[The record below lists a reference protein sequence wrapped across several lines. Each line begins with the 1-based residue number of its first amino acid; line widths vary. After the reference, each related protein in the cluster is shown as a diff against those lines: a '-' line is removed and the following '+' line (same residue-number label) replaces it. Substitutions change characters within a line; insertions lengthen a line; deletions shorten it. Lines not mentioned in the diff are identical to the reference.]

1 MDNYHIRIA
10 NEDDKPLLIEGLV
23 AMVQA
28 MAAHGGHPVNNPDS
42 LRKKYQVRLDE
53 TFARD
58 NMLYLVADVGE
69 KIVGVLEASY
79 FQLSGVFVQRD
90 MLHIHAVHVD
100 VTYRRRG
107 IARQLMEQAMV
118 WGRGRGCTIVELNVL
133 VNNPAKHL
141 YHSMGF
147 TVFQYEMTREL

>member
-1 MDNYHIRIA
+1 MDNYNIRTA
-10 NEDDKPLLIEGLV
+10 SESDKSLLIEGLV

-28 MAAHGGHPVNNPDS
+28 MAAHGGHPVNNSDS
-42 LRKKYQVRLDE
+42 LRRTYQVRLDE

-58 NMLYLVADVGE
+58 KMLYLVADVGW
-69 KIVGVLEASY
+69 KNVGVLEASH
-79 FQLSGVFVQRD
+79 FQLSGVFEQRD

-100 VTYRRRG
+100 VAYRRRG
-107 IARQLMEQAMV
+107 IARQLIEQAMV
-118 WGRGRGCTIVELNVL
+118 WGRERGCTIVELNVL
-133 VNNPAKHL
+133 VNNPGRNL